1 MIVKIM
7 EKWGQGVDA
16 VFKVIG
22 KIRDAICWFFYALLN
37 PFYRNLHPTV
47 CKIIDFTN
55 GKKTY
60 IVSILGIWTLLYSY
74 HKHVVD
80 LQNVVTNLPM
90 LFLAMTFRH
99 GMARHMIP
107 KLEGGD
113 EEDYQPKP
121 AAVVTP
127 PAPVIVPLPIAPDS
141 SSSATPATDSSS
153 SASPQIVAVTTI
165 PVVTVEPAASSS
177 SSSSS
182 SVSLE
187 KAKKKRHKIKSKA
200 KRL

>member
-121 AAVVTP
+121 VPAVVAP
-127 PAPVIVPLPIAPDS
+127 PPTPDS
-141 SSSATPATDSSS
+141 SSSAAPLALADSSS
-153 SASPQIVAVTTI
+153 SASAQVIITAPIAM
-165 PVVTVEPAASSS
+165 PVVESSS
-177 SSSSS
+177 SSSSA
-182 SVSLE
+182 SLE
-187 KAKKKRHKIKSKA
+187 KSKEKRHRIKSKKPKA
-200 KRL
+200 K